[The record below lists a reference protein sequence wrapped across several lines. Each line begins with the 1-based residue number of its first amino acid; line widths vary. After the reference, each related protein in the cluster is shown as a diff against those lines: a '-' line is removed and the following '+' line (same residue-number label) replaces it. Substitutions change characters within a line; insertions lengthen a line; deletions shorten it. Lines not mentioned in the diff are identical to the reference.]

1 LPVQDASI
9 KLASV
14 RIVSARHGASE
25 GEELL
30 KVLICFL
37 FVIILFSSGCDRG
50 QYYDI
55 GSVLIDKEM
64 IRGPNTYPEP
74 PDTTNQ

>member
-1 LPVQDASI
+1 M
-9 KLASV
+9 
-14 RIVSARHGASE
+14 
-25 GEELL
+25 

-37 FVIILFSSGCDRG
+37 FVIVLFSSGCDRG

-55 GSVLIDKEM
+55 GPVLIDKEM